1 MVPAKVWW
9 VVFVVRGWDVIFLIV
24 DVLFQVVELCF
35 VLLYYDLATV
45 GAKVIYVKFVS

>member
-24 DVLFQVVELCF
+24 EVLFEVVELCF
-35 VLLYYDLATV
+35 VSLYYALTAE
-45 GAKVIYVKFVS
+45 GAKVVYVKFVS